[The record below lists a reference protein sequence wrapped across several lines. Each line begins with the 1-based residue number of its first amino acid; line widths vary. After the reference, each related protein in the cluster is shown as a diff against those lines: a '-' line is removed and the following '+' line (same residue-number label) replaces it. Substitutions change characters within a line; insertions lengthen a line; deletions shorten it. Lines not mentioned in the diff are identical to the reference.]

1 MIITPD
7 VEYPMVCISVKHG
20 YQDNRLKLDLIN
32 MNTGASWFHSD
43 ELEEMDG
50 TGRTVRRI
58 FSIFALPND
67 NNLFLLFLSY
77 CHTKKRKYQRN
88 RYYAIGQRGNFNLLR
103 KYVLRYVFFF

>member
-32 MNTGASWFHSD
+32 MNTGANWFHSD

-50 TGRTVRRI
+50 TGI
-58 FSIFALPND
+58 FWCTD
-67 NNLFLLFLSY
+67 
-77 CHTKKRKYQRN
+77 
-88 RYYAIGQRGNFNLLR
+88 
-103 KYVLRYVFFF
+103 